1 VTSTDRPIVAEAPG
15 VRITASARGA
25 HLMSWTTDGV
35 DRLWMSPLSRYGQ
48 AEALRG
54 GVPVLFPQFGTF
66 GDLPKHG
73 FARTAGWE
81 PLRAPLEHGRASL
94 AFQLTDSEETRAVWP
109 HPFRARLD
117 ISASPVELT
126 MTLAVE
132 NRGQDVARFTGG
144 LHTYL
149 TVVDPEAWI
158 EGLAGC
164 HVWDGVSTQ
173 VPRFTGRVQGPIRAL
188 DAQDL
193 VISGAL
199 APVVLHDAV
208 LGSLHLAAEGF
219 SNRVVWNPGP
229 GHALPDV
236 APGDESRFVC
246 IEPTAVVP
254 VVLPAGGVWEAS
266 QRLHV
271 G

>member
-25 HLMSWTTDGV
+25 HLMTWTTHGV
-35 DRLWMSPLSRYGQ
+35 DRLWMSPLSRHGQ

-73 FARTAGWE
+73 FARTADWQQV
-81 PLRAPLEHGRASL
+81 RAPAEHGRATLS
-94 AFQLTDSEETRAVWP
+94 FQLTDSEATHAVWP

-117 ISASPVELT
+117 ISASPIDLIMSLT
-126 MTLAVE
+126 VE
-132 NRGQDVARFTGG
+132 NRGPDVARFTGG

-149 TVVDPEAWI
+149 SVADPDAWI
-158 EGLAGC
+158 DGLAGC
-164 HVWDGVSTQ
+164 HAWDGVSTQ
-173 VPRFTGRVQGPIRAL
+173 SPNFSEHIGGRIRAL
-188 DAQDL
+188 DTQDL
-193 VISGAL
+193 VIRGAV
-199 APVVLHDAV
+199 APIVLHDAV
-208 LGSLHLAAEGF
+208 LGSVHITAEGF

-229 GHALPDV
+229 GHTLPDV
-236 APGDESRFVC
+236 AAGDEARFVC

-254 VVLPAGGVWEAS
+254 VVLPAGGVWEGR
-266 QRLHV
+266 QRLHL

>member
-1 VTSTDRPIVAEAPG
+1 
-15 VRITASARGA
+15 
-25 HLMSWTTDGV
+25 MSWTTHGV
-35 DRLWMSPLSRYGQ
+35 DRLWMSPLSRHGQ

-73 FARTAGWE
+73 FARTADWE
-81 PLRAPLEHGRASL
+81 PVRAQPERGQAALS
-94 AFQLTDSEETRAVWP
+94 FQLTDSEETRAVWP
-109 HPFRARLD
+109 HAFRARLD
-117 ISASPVELT
+117 ISASPTALIMSLT
-126 MTLAVE
+126 VV

-149 TVVDPEAWI
+149 AVADPEAWI
-158 EGLAGC
+158 DGLAGC

-173 VPRFTGRVQGPIRAL
+173 SPRFTEHITGPIRAL

-193 VISGAL
+193 VIHGAL
-199 APVVLHDAV
+199 APVVLNDAV
-208 LGSLHLAAEGF
+208 LGSLHVAAEGF

-229 GHALPDV
+229 GHSLPDV
-236 APGDESRFVC
+236 APGDEARFVC

-254 VVLPAGGVWEAS
+254 VVLPGGGVWQAS
-266 QRLHV
+266 QRLYL

>member
-25 HLMSWTTDGV
+25 HLMSWTTRGV
-35 DRLWMSPLSRYGQ
+35 DRLWMSPLSHHGQ

-73 FARTAGWE
+73 FARTADWQPVHAQPE
-81 PLRAPLEHGRASL
+81 QGRATLS
-94 AFQLTDSEETRAVWP
+94 FQLTDSEATRAVWP
-109 HPFRARLD
+109 HAFRTRLD
-117 ISASPVELT
+117 ISASPIDLT
-126 MTLAVE
+126 MQLIVE

-149 TVVDPEAWI
+149 AVADPEAWI
-158 EGLAGC
+158 SGLEGC
-164 HVWDGVSTQ
+164 HAWDGASTSS
-173 VPRFTGRVQGPIRAL
+173 PHFSEHLEGRIRAL

-199 APVVLHDAV
+199 APVVLNDAV
-208 LGSLHLAAEGF
+208 LGTMHVAAEGF

-229 GHALPDV
+229 GHSLPDV
-236 APGDESRFVC
+236 AAGDEARFVC

-254 VVLPAGGVWEAS
+254 VVLPAGGVWEAR
-266 QRLHV
+266 QRLYV